1 MTKILLEELAS
12 YYTAGTPPQESQD
25 KIVVKTFEIRN
36 FSTMS
41 VNVNTPI
48 TPMPLPEEGA
58 EKNVLVK
65 IEGNS
70 ETISLTWTI
79 KDESST
85 VVTGKSVLPGEQLWS
100 NTDGNFSIL
109 TSQQQINYLTDP
121 DKFLGFQPKSIDQ
134 TYRLR
139 ILDDS
144 NNEIFTRNGFLTKFD
159 FNIRGDSPVV
169 WQATVNFIVGDVV
182 TSYQTKIPR
191 PPTGLTLTAA
201 GSGQV
206 DISWTAPTIT
216 NGTITDYK
224 ITYFKDGDVSPYSV
238 WTNSNTTSYSLTGL
252 TVGKQYGIR
261 VTAYT
266 NIEGYISNP
275 EYIVVT

>member
-1 MTKILLEELAS
+1 
-12 YYTAGTPPQESQD
+12 
-25 KIVVKTFEIRN
+25 
-36 FSTMS
+36 
-41 VNVNTPI
+41 
-48 TPMPLPEEGA
+48 EEGA

-70 ETISLTWTI
+70 ETLSLTWTI

-85 VVTGKSVLPGEQLWS
+85 VVTGKSTLPGEQLWS
-100 NTDGNFSIL
+100 NTDGSFSIL
-109 TSQQQINYLTDP
+109 TSQQQINYLTSS

-238 WTNSNTTSYSLTGL
+238 WTNSSTTSYSLTGL